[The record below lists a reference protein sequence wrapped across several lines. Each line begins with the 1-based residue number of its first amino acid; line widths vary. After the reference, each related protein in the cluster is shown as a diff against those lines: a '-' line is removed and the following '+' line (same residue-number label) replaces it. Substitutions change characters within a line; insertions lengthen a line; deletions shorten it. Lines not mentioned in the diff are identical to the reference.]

1 MKAAKGKRHHDDL
14 KIQSVQPAP
23 TLARVLKISF
33 SRVKIIA
40 MLKLR
45 SRLLLIL
52 ISIFLCSV
60 LIYTSC
66 RQKTPA
72 TSKLSNMQKMNDLQQ
87 LLESSETTQESRFT
101 LVSQIANDFMAKK
114 QTSEL
119 ILFLTDY
126 VENHPNDQYNAYW
139 LLMVAH
145 MYMEEK
151 ANPIARYYFDRILN
165 DYDDLIVKGTSV
177 HFTALTHLIQ
187 LSNDADSRIK
197 FFNEII
203 LRFPDKISL
212 TEMYARLAVEYENI
226 GEWEQ
231 MRKCYALFEAQPD
244 ATTIQISG
252 IPNAYHRANQMLK
265 LNASAK
271 DWSFES
277 LDALEQA
284 VKNALKTNNF
294 KQLEKYR
301 SRVNFFAMT
310 WRQEET
316 DSNSQANFSMAN
328 FMRGKIRFSE
338 KLDETSNTSE
348 AYLRTWGWQQN
359 VSVWYFYFRKI
370 NFPLD
375 PDIHGRWEWA
385 GIYYGEKL

>member
-1 MKAAKGKRHHDDL
+1 MLRLQSRFFSICVYICLCAA
-14 KIQSVQPAP
+14 I
-23 TLARVLKISF
+23 
-33 SRVKIIA
+33 
-40 MLKLR
+40 
-45 SRLLLIL
+45 
-52 ISIFLCSV
+52 LCS
-60 LIYTSC
+60 SC
-66 RQKTPA
+66 KQKTPA
-72 TSKLSNMQKMNDLQQ
+72 TSKLSNTQKLSDLQL
-87 LLESSETTQESRFT
+87 LLESEETTQESRFT
-101 LVSQIANDFMAKK
+101 IVSQIANDFIAKG

-119 ILFLTDY
+119 VLFLTEY
-126 VENHPNDQYNAYW
+126 VEKHPDDQYNAYW

-145 MYMEEK
+145 MYIEEK
-151 ANPIARYYFDRILN
+151 AAPIARYYFDRILS

-187 LSNDADSRIK
+187 LSDDADSRIK

-294 KQLEKYR
+294 RQLEKYR

>member
-1 MKAAKGKRHHDDL
+1 
-14 KIQSVQPAP
+14 
-23 TLARVLKISF
+23 
-33 SRVKIIA
+33 
-40 MLKLR
+40 MLKLQTR
-45 SRLLLIL
+45 IIL
-52 ISIFLCSV
+52 IYICLCSV
-60 LIYTSC
+60 ILCSSC

-72 TSKLSNMQKMNDLQQ
+72 TSRLSNTQKLNDLQL
-87 LLESSETTQESRFT
+87 LLESDETTQESRFT
-101 LVSQIANDFMAKK
+101 IVSQLANDFIAKG
-114 QTSEL
+114 QTTEL
-119 ILFLTDY
+119 VLFLTDY

-145 MYMEEK
+145 IYMEDK
-151 ANPIARYYFDRILN
+151 AKPIARYYFDRILS

-177 HFTALTHLIQ
+177 HFTALTNLIQ
-187 LSNDADSRIK
+187 LSNDSDSRIK
-197 FFNEII
+197 FFNELI

>member
-1 MKAAKGKRHHDDL
+1 
-14 KIQSVQPAP
+14 
-23 TLARVLKISF
+23 
-33 SRVKIIA
+33 
-40 MLKLR
+40 MLKSQTR
-45 SRLLLIL
+45 IIL
-52 ISIFLCSV
+52 TYICLCTVILCS
-60 LIYTSC
+60 SC

-72 TSKLSNMQKMNDLQQ
+72 TSRLSNTQKLNDLQL
-87 LLESSETTQESRFT
+87 LLESDETTQESRFT
-101 LVSQIANDFMAKK
+101 IVSQLANDFIAKG
-114 QTSEL
+114 QTTEL
-119 ILFLTDY
+119 VLFLTDY

-145 MYMEEK
+145 IYMEDK
-151 ANPIARYYFDRILN
+151 AKPIARYYFDRILS

-177 HFTALTHLIQ
+177 HFTALTNLIQ
-187 LSNDADSRIK
+187 LSNDPDSRIK
-197 FFNEII
+197 FFNELI